1 MKKIITAIVI
11 MLSLSISDLSLAQ
24 ISFKAGTFFDIKLTE
39 QTLDIYPI
47 VYESRLGLILG
58 LEIYLMN
65 QNDFSSY
72 TGIELRVKNATIK
85 IPEGHDIN
93 GKMVYSGYDIFDLIL
108 GVPFVFQYSL
118 PLNEKTKLIPLLG
131 FDIRYTIGEN
141 NIHFNGKGS
150 VENIQR
156 SPWYMD
162 ELLFSVTGKAGL
174 KLMLNRFFIEFN
186 VTPEL
191 NKYPMEHVGKFS
203 FMSFNFLIGIKGSD

>member
-1 MKKIITAIVI
+1 MKKNCAVIVI
-11 MLSLSISDLSLAQ
+11 LILLCFSDLSLAQ
-24 ISFKAGTFFDIKLTE
+24 ISFKAGTFFDTKLTE
-39 QTLDIYPI
+39 QTLNIYPI

-58 LEIYLMN
+58 LEIYLMSR
-65 QNDFSSY
+65 DELSSY
-72 TGIELRVKNATIK
+72 SGIELRIKNATIN

-108 GVPFVFQYSL
+108 GVPFVFQYSF
-118 PLNEKTKLIPLLG
+118 PLNEKLKIIPLLG

-141 NIHFNGKGS
+141 NIHFIGKGS

-156 SPWYMD
+156 SPWYM
-162 ELLFSVTGKAGL
+162 EEWLLSVTGKAGF
-174 KLMLNRFFIEFN
+174 KLMLNKFFIEFN

-203 FMSFNFLIGIKGSD
+203 FISYNFLIGIKGSD